1 MKKILSGL
9 KVLGIFS
16 LVILFSACND
26 NDEKISG
33 KQIRQA
39 LFYMKGTYHGNL
51 EVSFYHGSEI
61 VKIDS
66 AKVISRDSLSLVMP
80 LGTIADIISDEHV
93 AATLH
98 YVEEVTFKAG
108 YEFLQID
115 NDGYSVNFVLH
126 PENIVI
132 PANENTPDI
141 TIVFSDNFGGNF
153 EKAFNFIMFNVSPIE
168 IRVGGV
174 KLDSFKQLV
183 YHFRGEYE

>member
-1 MKKILSGL
+1 MKKTLLGLKILSIL
-9 KVLGIFS
+9 S
-16 LVILFSACND
+16 LVILLSACND
-26 NDEKISG
+26 DDEKISN

-39 LFYMKGTYHGNL
+39 LFDMKGTYHGNL

-66 AKVISRDSLSLVMP
+66 ARAISRDSLSLVMP
-80 LGTIADIISDEHV
+80 LDPIADIINDEHV
-93 AATLH
+93 TATLH
-98 YVEEVTFKAG
+98 DVKEVKFKAG

-126 PENIVI
+126 PESIVI
-132 PANENTPDI
+132 PANGNTPDI

-153 EKAFNFIMFNVSPIE
+153 EKASNFIMFNVSPIE
-168 IRVGGV
+168 IRVGGA

>member
-1 MKKILSGL
+1 
-9 KVLGIFS
+9 
-16 LVILFSACND
+16 
-26 NDEKISG
+26 
-33 KQIRQA
+33 
-39 LFYMKGTYHGNL
+39 
-51 EVSFYHGSEI
+51 
-61 VKIDS
+61 
-66 AKVISRDSLSLVMP
+66 MP